1 MRTVSAL
8 SFAGVLAIPGMLLG
22 LMVWYLIGQPSG
34 TWNPGVVF
42 ACNLIPLGSIIGGQ
56 RSNDHEK
63 TEHRKERHQEAID
76 DFLCAADCLFHLQNP
91 ALPSTFDDGI
101 AS

>member
-42 ACNLIPLGSIIGGQ
+42 ACNLIPLGSIVGGFIIGW
-56 RSNDHEK
+56 RSGRDPVVE
-63 TEHRKERHQEAID
+63 
-76 DFLCAADCLFHLQNP
+76 
-91 ALPSTFDDGI
+91 G
-101 AS
+101 